1 MKRYL
6 LVFILIMSIISLGCT
21 DTSQDLTPVKENKSP
36 EAKCGDG
43 ICDSIEKERGLCP
56 EDCIDVDSKKESK
69 EQKNSSFV
77 YDPMAYTYSEVTIES
92 PLSESVSYIKYD
104 EKNKNV
110 DGHPVLI
117 TDYYVINPS
126 SKAKMDVSVFMPGLS
141 SYSMPAVIL
150 VPGGTGSKSSF
161 LQKYSPISNYS
172 IAEKYAAEGFVVVI
186 FSVDGRGASSGEEN
200 YNGYIHQDGLYEIYR
215 FTRDLGPVEKDNIG
229 IVSYSYGVVMA
240 TGMIA
245 RYQPPIK
252 YYAEWE
258 GPVNRFY
265 VTVGCNGNQNPKD
278 SNAPGSFSCNDED
291 HWIEREALRFV
302 PYMNIDYFLIVQSEK
317 DHVQPYVKHSVE
329 INNLAIKSLKWVR
342 VNGSENQINKIYSD
356 QTLPTLPENIRLEE
370 TVLQSIK
377 ELSSK

>member
-126 SKAKMDVSVFMPGLS
+126 SKAK
-141 SYSMPAVIL
+141 
-150 VPGGTGSKSSF
+150 
-161 LQKYSPISNYS
+161 
-172 IAEKYAAEGFVVVI
+172 
-186 FSVDGRGASSGEEN
+186 
-200 YNGYIHQDGLYEIYR
+200 
-215 FTRDLGPVEKDNIG
+215 
-229 IVSYSYGVVMA
+229 
-240 TGMIA
+240 
-245 RYQPPIK
+245 
-252 YYAEWE
+252 
-258 GPVNRFY
+258 
-265 VTVGCNGNQNPKD
+265 
-278 SNAPGSFSCNDED
+278 
-291 HWIEREALRFV
+291 
-302 PYMNIDYFLIVQSEK
+302 
-317 DHVQPYVKHSVE
+317 
-329 INNLAIKSLKWVR
+329 
-342 VNGSENQINKIYSD
+342 
-356 QTLPTLPENIRLEE
+356 
-370 TVLQSIK
+370 
-377 ELSSK
+377 